1 MDDREW
7 SETIARLDREEAV
20 RRAEMEAL
28 FDRVQRR
35 IEDLRQEILHM
46 GTKPQQTSGR
56 GDT

>member
-20 RRAEMEAL
+20 RRAEIEAL
-28 FDRVQRR
+28 FDEVQRQMD
-35 IEDLRQEILHM
+35 DLRQEILHM
-46 GTKPQQTSGR
+46 GTEPQQTPGR